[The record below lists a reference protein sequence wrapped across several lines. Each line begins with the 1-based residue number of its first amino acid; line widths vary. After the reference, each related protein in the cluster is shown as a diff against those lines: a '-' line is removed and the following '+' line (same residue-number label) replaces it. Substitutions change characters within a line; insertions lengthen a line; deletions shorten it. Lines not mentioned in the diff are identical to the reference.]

1 VTSAIELRR
10 RFDTFFVTFTFSY
23 SLVDEQ
29 TGFSINIYPNWV
41 RYGLDYG
48 QLRDVFGPQ
57 GR

>member
-1 VTSAIELRR
+1 MAEQWLTEQLHPFYRKSLR
-10 RFDTFFVTFTFSY
+10 VQEM
-23 SLVDEQ
+23 LVDEQ